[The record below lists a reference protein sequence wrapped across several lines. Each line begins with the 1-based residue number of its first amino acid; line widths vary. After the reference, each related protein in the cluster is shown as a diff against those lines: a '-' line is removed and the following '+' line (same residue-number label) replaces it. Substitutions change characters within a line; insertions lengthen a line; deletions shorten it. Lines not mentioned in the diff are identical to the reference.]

1 MKKILKNILIISTL
15 CTGLSSCYKENDVI
29 DELWVS
35 KGKVAQISVVWLE
48 TTSRSTSVTID
59 ANATASM
66 VIEYNSELPVKEI
79 RVYRGANAAE
89 VAAATTPY
97 ATVPVS
103 AAVYD
108 ANLRNYVVK
117 VSVVASTAKNTAVV
131 AGAEVITNNDLP
143 SLRKNV
149 TIRTKP

>member
-1 MKKILKNILIISTL
+1 MKKIFKNILIVATL
-15 CTGLSSCYKENDVI
+15 CIGLSGCYKENDVI

-48 TTSRSTSVTID
+48 TTSRSTTVTVD
-59 ANATASM
+59 ASTNASM
-66 VIEYNSELPVKEI
+66 VIEYTSELPVKEI
-79 RVYRGANAAE
+79 RVYRGATSAE

-97 ATVPVS
+97 ATIPVS
-103 AAVYD
+103 AAMYD

-117 VSVVASTAKNTAVV
+117 VPVAASTAKNTTVI

-143 SLRKNV
+143 SARKNV
-149 TIRTKP
+149 TIKTKP